1 MKKELDNIG
10 LDPVMIK
17 PNTTQ
22 TLKLFTLADVDKNLY
37 SNIITPPTLTAPPLS
52 PELTAEF
59 NQIQE
64 HLRALYRSVH
74 ASYVG
79 NFLVISTPKDSDKY
93 LTLLKSNNESCI
105 VAIVEVSCS
114 LVVFGG
120 VG

>member
-22 TLKLFTLADVDKNLY
+22 TLKLFTLPDVDKKLY
-37 SNIITPPTLTAPPLS
+37 SNIITTPTLTAPSLS

-64 HLRALYRSVH
+64 QLRALYRSVH
-74 ASYVG
+74 AFYVK
-79 NFLVISTPKDSDKY
+79 NFLVISTPNDSDK
-93 LTLLKSNNESCI
+93 
-105 VAIVEVSCS
+105 
-114 LVVFGG
+114 
-120 VG
+120 